1 MTGSGL
7 TERLPRLLSLV
18 PYLLARP
25 GIPLADVAAD
35 FGIGERQLRRDLEL
49 LWMCGLPGYGP
60 GDLVDLSFAG
70 DTVTVT
76 EDAGMRR
83 PLRLTTAEGTALL
96 VALRTLGDL
105 PGMVD
110 TNAVLRATAKIE
122 RAVGDAGAGGV
133 AVEVSRQEQATTAV
147 IREGLEAGRA
157 LTIRYYTAGRDDVT
171 RRTVDPM
178 RLLLVEGRGYLEA
191 WCRRAGAVRLFRL
204 DRVDDVAVLDE
215 PAAAPPDAEPTDL
228 SAGVFPA
235 RPEHGSAVL
244 LLEPW
249 ARWVAEYYPV
259 EQVVELPAEPA
270 DGATG
275 HDHGTRGDGRARVLL
290 RYADPAWLVRLVLGL
305 GGGARILEPAELAAE
320 VARRAAQALARAD
333 AETERGRGDDGCRR
347 GAGGARRRGGAGAR
361 AGGPPARAPAGPER
375 GGAARGHR
383 DQARPA
389 PGDPRRATASAPH
402 LRRSGPPP
410 LGAADATAR
419 WRPRRRLGR
428 NESPPVRAGRPARN
442 DPGGG
447 SDARRLGM
455 ADHHRRAGAA
465 LRRQAAA
472 RDGTVGGP
480 VGPRVQG

>member
-215 PAAAPPDAEPTDL
+215 PTAAPPEAEQTDL

-270 DGATG
+270 DRGTG

-333 AETERGRGDDGCRR
+333 GNGLDGSGT
-347 GAGGARRRGGAGAR
+347 GAGR
-361 AGGPPARAPAGPER
+361 
-375 GGAARGHR
+375 
-383 DQARPA
+383 
-389 PGDPRRATASAPH
+389 
-402 LRRSGPPP
+402 
-410 LGAADATAR
+410 
-419 WRPRRRLGR
+419 
-428 NESPPVRAGRPARN
+428 
-442 DPGGG
+442 
-447 SDARRLGM
+447 
-455 ADHHRRAGAA
+455 
-465 LRRQAAA
+465 
-472 RDGTVGGP
+472 
-480 VGPRVQG
+480 